1 MIIIMQRTIEYVVEL
16 TKNPKLDP
24 KRIESINKLWEH
36 VSPDNMR
43 MTKDEVRYVKIE
55 L

>member
-16 TKNPKLDP
+16 TKTPGIDL
-24 KRIESINKLWEH
+24 KRTQSISKLWTH
-36 VSPDNMR
+36 VSPDSMR